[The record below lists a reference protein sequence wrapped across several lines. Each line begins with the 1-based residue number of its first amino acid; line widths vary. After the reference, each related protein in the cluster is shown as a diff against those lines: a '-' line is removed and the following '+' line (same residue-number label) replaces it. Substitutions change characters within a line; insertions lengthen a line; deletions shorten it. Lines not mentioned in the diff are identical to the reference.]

1 MTTPLLPEH
10 IDVGEW
16 IRKQVRE
23 GCSRIVLRQKV
34 SDCEQHVREWRLEPG
49 ADVDAL
55 AEEVRSKMNDEAR
68 QLRGS
73 TLFGLFSFAPNQGL
87 HGVHNDKLTRR
98 VDGGMG
104 GHSDALIGET
114 ESADARG
121 LVSQMMRHTEASAR
135 IALGQTLEIVE
146 HYKSISKE
154 RGERVISLE
163 EKQMQ
168 VIELFERLIS
178 LQHERDLATIRE
190 RRADKKH
197 DFVREKLDMLTP
209 VLMSKVLGAG
219 DPKGSGSLM
228 GEELLRQFLKSLKS
242 EQMRA
247 IWSALS
253 PEQAA
258 TMFELYDRYGQRDLA
273 SEAAATAKRDE
284 STSTADAPSSTN
296 EQGERPSD
304 ATAEKEEKEK

>member
-1 MTTPLLPEH
+1 
-10 IDVGEW
+10 
-16 IRKQVRE
+16 
-23 GCSRIVLRQKV
+23 
-34 SDCEQHVREWRLEPG
+34 
-49 ADVDAL
+49 
-55 AEEVRSKMNDEAR
+55 
-68 QLRGS
+68 
-73 TLFGLFSFAPNQGL
+73 
-87 HGVHNDKLTRR
+87 
-98 VDGGMG
+98 MG